1 MSPALS
7 LSLFHPPI
15 CKSQDLSKDTNLFKS
30 TYRENPCHKT
40 PSDIKLSRRKLLK
53 STSLGL
59 AGGGLSIAQPARAE
73 PEKPVES
80 TSSRMSYSRFLQY
93 LDEGAIKKVNL
104 FENGTVAIVEVF
116 NPILDKIQR
125 VKIQLPGL
133 PQELLR
139 KMKEKNVDFAAHP
152 MEMNWWPEILD
163 LLANLAFPLLL
174 LGSLLL
180 RTSSINT
187 PGGTN
192 LPFGL
197 GRYWKHSHQLYK
209 LVFDKLSILSKVES
223 RVETQFE
230 LQSTYSIP

>member
-1 MSPALS
+1 MS
-7 LSLFHPPI
+7 LSHPPI
-15 CKSQDLSKDTNLFKS
+15 CKYQDLSKDTNLFKS

-40 PSDIKLSRRKLLK
+40 PSDIKLSGRKLLK

-93 LDEGAIKKVNL
+93 LEEGAVKKVDL
-104 FENGTVAIVEVF
+104 FENGTVAIAEVF

-180 RTSSINT
+180 RTSSTNT

-197 GRYWKHSHQLYK
+197 GRYWKHSHQPYK
-209 LVFDKLSILSKVES
+209 LVFDKLSIL
-223 RVETQFE
+223 
-230 LQSTYSIP
+230 